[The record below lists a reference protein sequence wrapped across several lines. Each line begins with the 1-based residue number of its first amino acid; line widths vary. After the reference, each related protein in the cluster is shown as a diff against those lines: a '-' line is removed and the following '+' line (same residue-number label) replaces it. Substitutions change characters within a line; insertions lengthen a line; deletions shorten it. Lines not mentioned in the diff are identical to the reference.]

1 MRRVCLYALQ
11 RQQSLESRPPSTAV
25 RYRYGTLYLGVR
37 GSGSRFIISL
47 ACEAA
52 PRTNDKNGARPEEPP
67 LRPGAV
73 LGRRRNPRET
83 LGAAPA
89 AAAAKAPPTTSAAP
103 QEGEDRAFDAKVAAL
118 ARRKEIIRE
127 ECWAAFGGQGA
138 PAEVGAI
145 PDFDASVD
153 AAFAA
158 VRRADKRKQEEDFER
173 AVQKEMASL
182 MSDVKAE
189 VRQQQRESKA
199 SPVRREAK
207 ESVADIFG
215 GAEPRFPPN
224 RRREAKDDAAEAKL
238 VLTSRRRF
246 RHQQRGGASSVDR
259 PVAAAARWGHHG

>member
-1 MRRVCLYALQ
+1 MDEEEIRARLWRQ
-11 RQQSLESRPPSTAV
+11 RQQQQQQQ
-25 RYRYGTLYLGVR
+25 
-37 GSGSRFIISL
+37 
-47 ACEAA
+47 
-52 PRTNDKNGARPEEPP
+52 
-67 LRPGAV
+67 
-73 LGRRRNPRET
+73 
-83 LGAAPA
+83 
-89 AAAAKAPPTTSAAP
+89 KAPPTTSAAP

-158 VRRADKRKQEEDFER
+158 VRRADKRKKEEDFER

-189 VRQQQRESKA
+189 ARSQQQRESKA

-207 ESVADIFG
+207 GESVADLFG

-238 VLTSRRRF
+238 QSSQRF
-246 RHQQRGGASSVDR
+246 RHQQRGASSIVF
-259 PVAAAARWGHHG
+259 G

>member
-1 MRRVCLYALQ
+1 MLIARDAAVRRVCLYALQ
-11 RQQSLESRPPSTAV
+11 GQQSLESRPPSAAV

-37 GSGSRFIISL
+37 GSGSRFIIHWL
-47 ACEAA
+47 VKLRLPHE
-52 PRTNDKNGARPEEPP
+52 RTIKMA
-67 LRPGAV
+67 
-73 LGRRRNPRET
+73 LGPRNPHFGQAPSLDEEEIRAR
-83 LGAAPA
+83 LWAQRQQQQQQKQKAPA
-89 AAAAKAPPTTSAAP
+89 SNAAP

-158 VRRADKRKQEEDFER
+158 VRKADKRKQEEDFER

-238 VLTSRRRF
+238 QSSQRF
-246 RHQQRGGASSVDR
+246 RHQQRGASSIVF
-259 PVAAAARWGHHG
+259 G

>member
-1 MRRVCLYALQ
+1 MALGPRNPHFGQAPSVDEEEIRARLWAQ
-11 RQQSLESRPPSTAV
+11 RQQQQQQKQR
-25 RYRYGTLYLGVR
+25 
-37 GSGSRFIISL
+37 
-47 ACEAA
+47 
-52 PRTNDKNGARPEEPP
+52 
-67 LRPGAV
+67 
-73 LGRRRNPRET
+73 
-83 LGAAPA
+83 APA
-89 AAAAKAPPTTSAAP
+89 ASAAP

-158 VRRADKRKQEEDFER
+158 VRRADKRKKEEDFER

-189 VRQQQRESKA
+189 VRSQQRESKA

-207 ESVADIFG
+207 GESVADIFG

-224 RRREAKDDAAEAKL
+224 KRREAKDDAAEAKL
-238 VLTSRRRF
+238 QSSQRF
-246 RHQQRGGASSVDR
+246 RHQQRGASSIVF
-259 PVAAAARWGHHG
+259 G

>member
-1 MRRVCLYALQ
+1 MALGPRNPHFGQAPSLDEEEIRARLWAQ
-11 RQQSLESRPPSTAV
+11 RQQQQQQQ
-25 RYRYGTLYLGVR
+25 
-37 GSGSRFIISL
+37 
-47 ACEAA
+47 
-52 PRTNDKNGARPEEPP
+52 KQ
-67 LRPGAV
+67 
-73 LGRRRNPRET
+73 
-83 LGAAPA
+83 
-89 AAAAKAPPTTSAAP
+89 KAPSTTSAAP
-103 QEGEDRAFDAKVAAL
+103 QEGENRAFDAKVAAL

-158 VRRADKRKQEEDFER
+158 VRRADKRKKEEDFER

-189 VRQQQRESKA
+189 ARSQQQRESKA

-224 RRREAKDDAAEAKL
+224 RRRESKDDAAEAKL
-238 VLTSRRRF
+238 QSSQRF
-246 RHQQRGGASSVDR
+246 RHQQRGASSIVF
-259 PVAAAARWGHHG
+259 G

>member
-1 MRRVCLYALQ
+1 MNTSPTGPRRT
-11 RQQSLESRPPSTAV
+11 SPPKKPPTH
-25 RYRYGTLYLGVR
+25 
-37 GSGSRFIISL
+37 SRFIIPL
-47 ACEAA
+47 ALPNTGCPQTPSTRNNMA
-52 PRTNDKNGARPEEPP
+52 
-67 LRPGAV
+67 
-73 LGRRRNPRET
+73 LGPRNPHF
-83 LGAAPA
+83 GQAPSLDEEEIRA
-89 AAAAKAPPTTSAAP
+89 RLWAQRQQQQKAPPTSNAAP
-103 QEGEDRAFDAKVAAL
+103 QEGEDRAFDSRVAAL

-138 PAEVGAI
+138 PADVGAI

-182 MSDVKAE
+182 LSDVKAE
-189 VRQQQRESKA
+189 VRSQQRESKA
-199 SPVRREAK
+199 SPIRREAK

-238 VLTSRRRF
+238 QSSQRF
-246 RHQQRGGASSVDR
+246 RHQQRGASSIVF
-259 PVAAAARWGHHG
+259 G

>member
-1 MRRVCLYALQ
+1 MALGPRNPHFGQAPSLDEEEIRARLWAQ
-11 RQQSLESRPPSTAV
+11 RQQQQQQKQKT
-25 RYRYGTLYLGVR
+25 
-37 GSGSRFIISL
+37 
-47 ACEAA
+47 
-52 PRTNDKNGARPEEPP
+52 
-67 LRPGAV
+67 
-73 LGRRRNPRET
+73 
-83 LGAAPA
+83 
-89 AAAAKAPPTTSAAP
+89 PTSNAAP

-127 ECWAAFGGQGA
+127 ECWAAFGGQGV

-189 VRQQQRESKA
+189 ARSQQQRESKA

-238 VLTSRRRF
+238 QSSQRF
-246 RHQQRGGASSVDR
+246 RHQQRGASSIVF
-259 PVAAAARWGHHG
+259 G

>member
-1 MRRVCLYALQ
+1 MALG
-11 RQQSLESRPPSTAV
+11 P
-25 RYRYGTLYLGVR
+25 
-37 GSGSRFIISL
+37 
-47 ACEAA
+47 
-52 PRTNDKNGARPEEPP
+52 
-67 LRPGAV
+67 
-73 LGRRRNPRET
+73 RNPHF
-83 LGAAPA
+83 GQAPSLDEEEIRA
-89 AAAAKAPPTTSAAP
+89 RLWAQHQQQQQQKQKAPPTTSAAP

-189 VRQQQRESKA
+189 ARSQQQRESKA

-238 VLTSRRRF
+238 QSSQRF
-246 RHQQRGGASSVDR
+246 RHQQRGASSIVF
-259 PVAAAARWGHHG
+259 G

>member
-1 MRRVCLYALQ
+1 MALGPRNPHFGQAPSLDEEEIRARLWRQ
-11 RQQSLESRPPSTAV
+11 RQQQQQQ
-25 RYRYGTLYLGVR
+25 
-37 GSGSRFIISL
+37 
-47 ACEAA
+47 
-52 PRTNDKNGARPEEPP
+52 
-67 LRPGAV
+67 
-73 LGRRRNPRET
+73 
-83 LGAAPA
+83 
-89 AAAAKAPPTTSAAP
+89 KAPQPTASAAP

-127 ECWAAFGGQGA
+127 ECWAAFGGQGT

-189 VRQQQRESKA
+189 VRSQQRESKA
-199 SPVRREAK
+199 SPIRREAK

-224 RRREAKDDAAEAKL
+224 KRRESKDDAAEAKL
-238 VLTSRRRF
+238 QSSQRF
-246 RHQQRGGASSVDR
+246 RHQQRGASSIVF
-259 PVAAAARWGHHG
+259 G

>member
-1 MRRVCLYALQ
+1 MALGPRNPHFGQAPSVDEEEIRARLWAQ
-11 RQQSLESRPPSTAV
+11 RQQQQQQKQR
-25 RYRYGTLYLGVR
+25 
-37 GSGSRFIISL
+37 
-47 ACEAA
+47 
-52 PRTNDKNGARPEEPP
+52 
-67 LRPGAV
+67 
-73 LGRRRNPRET
+73 
-83 LGAAPA
+83 APA
-89 AAAAKAPPTTSAAP
+89 ASAAP

-189 VRQQQRESKA
+189 ARSQQQRESKA

-238 VLTSRRRF
+238 QSSQRF
-246 RHQQRGGASSVDR
+246 RHQQRGASSIVF
-259 PVAAAARWGHHG
+259 G

>member
-1 MRRVCLYALQ
+1 MALGPRNPHFGQAPSLDEEEIRARLWAQ
-11 RQQSLESRPPSTAV
+11 RQQQQQQ
-25 RYRYGTLYLGVR
+25 
-37 GSGSRFIISL
+37 
-47 ACEAA
+47 
-52 PRTNDKNGARPEEPP
+52 KQ
-67 LRPGAV
+67 
-73 LGRRRNPRET
+73 
-83 LGAAPA
+83 
-89 AAAAKAPPTTSAAP
+89 KPPTASAAP

-189 VRQQQRESKA
+189 VRSQQRESKA

-207 ESVADIFG
+207 GESVADIFG

-224 RRREAKDDAAEAKL
+224 RRREAKDNRPSASATSSAA
-238 VLTSRRRF
+238 RRR
-246 RHQQRGGASSVDR
+246 SSS
-259 PVAAAARWGHHG
+259 GKGSFF

>member
-1 MRRVCLYALQ
+1 MALGPRNPHFGQAPSLDEEEIRARLWAQ
-11 RQQSLESRPPSTAV
+11 RQQQQQQKQKTPSNV
-25 RYRYGTLYLGVR
+25 
-37 GSGSRFIISL
+37 
-47 ACEAA
+47 
-52 PRTNDKNGARPEEPP
+52 
-67 LRPGAV
+67 
-73 LGRRRNPRET
+73 
-83 LGAAPA
+83 
-89 AAAAKAPPTTSAAP
+89 AP

-189 VRQQQRESKA
+189 ARSQQQRESKA

-215 GAEPRFPPN
+215 GGAEPRFPPN

-238 VLTSRRRF
+238 QSSQRF
-246 RHQQRGGASSVDR
+246 RHQQRGASSIVF
-259 PVAAAARWGHHG
+259 G